1 MKQTNVLVMKDQK
14 KVMYED
20 VECFVEFE
28 SSNHQE
34 VVDYFNSVCI
44 EEFKITVDN
53 ALECDEDDYQ
63 ENDKYYLLRFKTEGP
78 VGSSQPA
85 FIVYESTVE
94 ILDEG
99 PQYDSAGFT
108 IDDRE
113 DDPESGH
120 HCDDLDCNCSPV

>member
-44 EEFKITVDN
+44 EEFKTTVDN

-94 ILDEG
+94 ILDWSLEKR
-99 PQYDSAGFT
+99 
-108 IDDRE
+108 RE
-113 DDPESGH
+113 RRNS
-120 HCDDLDCNCSPV
+120 

>member
-1 MKQTNVLVMKDQK
+1 MKDQK

-28 SSNHQE
+28 SSNLQE

-53 ALECDEDDYQ
+53 ALEDADDYQ

-78 VGSSQPA
+78 VGSTQPA
-85 FIVYESTVE
+85 FIVCESTVQ

-99 PQYDSAGFT
+99 PEYDSAGFT
-108 IDDRE
+108 IEDRE